1 MRRFPADFDDL
12 KHGIKDHAR
21 EVRRP
26 RQNTAFSTAET
37 QRLPVPAEDPTP
49 PYNHVIHCL
58 LLATRGDLY
67 P

>member
-1 MRRFPADFDDL
+1 MAHQRFTADFDDL

-37 QRLPVPAEDPTP
+37 QKLTVPVEEPVYDHA
-49 PYNHVIHCL
+49 IHCL
-58 LLATRGDLY
+58 LLATRSDLGT
-67 P
+67 